1 MYAYFKGKIAAKE
14 PDLVIIEVAGIGYN
28 IRISSGTASLLPPV
42 GEEAKLYTYTAVRED
57 AIALYGFLTKD
68 DLDIFKLLIG
78 VNGIGPKGGQSILSV
93 MSPDELRF
101 AILSGD
107 AKMIA
112 KAPGIG
118 AKTAQ
123 RIILDMRDKV
133 SLEDTLHTGEEEI
146 RVDPAVSDALRE
158 AVEALTAL
166 GYGVTEATRAVKAVK
181 DAEQMTVEDILKA
194 SLKHLI

>member
-1 MYAYFKGKIAAKE
+1 MYAYFKGKIAVKE

-133 SLEDTLHTGEEEI
+133 SLEDTLHAGEEEI
-146 RVDPAVSDALRE
+146 RVDPSVSDALRE

>member
-1 MYAYFKGKIAAKE
+1 MYAYFKGKVAAKE
-14 PDLVIIEVAGIGYN
+14 PDLAIIEVGGIGYN
-28 IRISSGTASLLPPV
+28 IRISAGTASLLPPV

-57 AIALYGFLTKD
+57 AILLYGFLTKD
-68 DLDIFKLLIG
+68 DLDTFKLLIG

-118 AKTAQ
+118 SKTAQ
-123 RIILDMRDKV
+123 RIILDMKDKV
-133 SLEDTLHTGEEEI
+133 SLEDTLHTDAENVRI
-146 RVDPAVSDALRE
+146 DPAVSDAVRE

-181 DAEQMTVEDILKA
+181 DAEQMEVEDILKA

>member
-146 RVDPAVSDALRE
+146 RVDPSVSDALRE

>member
-1 MYAYFKGKIAAKE
+1 MYAYFKGKIAARE
-14 PDLVIIEVAGIGYN
+14 PDLVIIEVNGIGYN
-28 IRISSGTASLLPPV
+28 IRISAGTASLLPPV
-42 GEEAKLYTYTAVRED
+42 GEEAKLYTYTSVRED

-68 DLDIFKLLIG
+68 DLDMFKLLIG

-93 MSPDELRF
+93 MSPDDLRF

-118 AKTAQ
+118 SKTAQ
-123 RIILDMRDKV
+123 RIILDMKDKV
-133 SLEDTLHTGEEEI
+133 SLEDTLHTDSGEVRI
-146 RVDPAVSDALRE
+146 DSSVSDSARE

-166 GYGVTEATRAVKAVK
+166 GYGVTEATRAVREVK
-181 DAEQMTVEDILKA
+181 DAEQMSVEDILKA

>member
-1 MYAYFKGKIAAKE
+1 MYAYFKGKIAVKE

-118 AKTAQ
+118 TKTAQ

-146 RVDPAVSDALRE
+146 RVDPSVSDALRE

>member
-1 MYAYFKGKIAAKE
+1 MYAYFRGKIAAKE
-14 PDLVIIEVAGIGYN
+14 PDLVIIEVNGIGYN
-28 IRISSGTASLLPPV
+28 IRISAGTASLLPPA
-42 GEEAKLYTYTAVRED
+42 GEEAKLYTYTSVRED

-101 AILSGD
+101 AVLSGD

-123 RIILDMRDKV
+123 RIILDMKDKV
-133 SLEDTLHTGEEEI
+133 SLEDTLRTDAEEI
-146 RVDPAVSDALRE
+146 KTDSSISDSVRE
-158 AVEALTAL
+158 AVEALSAL
-166 GYGVTEATRAVKAVK
+166 GYGITEATRAVKAVK
-181 DAEQMTVEDILKA
+181 DAEQMAVEDILKA

>member
-14 PDLVIIEVAGIGYN
+14 PDVVVIDVGGIGYN
-28 IRISSGTASLLPPV
+28 IRISAGTAALLPAV

-57 AIALYGFLTKD
+57 AIWLYGFLTKD

-78 VNGIGPKGGQSILSV
+78 VNGIGPKGGQGILSV

-107 AKMIA
+107 AKRIA

-133 SLEDTLHTGEEEI
+133 SLEDTLH
-146 RVDPAVSDALRE
+146 VDMQESVGDTSAPESIRE
-158 AVEALTAL
+158 AIEALAAL
-166 GYGVTEATRAVKAVK
+166 GYGNAEAAHAVKSVEGAEEMAV
-181 DAEQMTVEDILKA
+181 EEILKA
-194 SLKHLI
+194 ALKYLV